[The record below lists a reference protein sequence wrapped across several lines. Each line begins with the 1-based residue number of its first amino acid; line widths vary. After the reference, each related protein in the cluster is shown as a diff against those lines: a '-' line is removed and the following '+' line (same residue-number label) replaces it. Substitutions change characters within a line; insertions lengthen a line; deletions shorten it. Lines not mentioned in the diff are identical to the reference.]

1 MVEDFEAILKV
12 IGFGASMIGAALK
25 KGKDDG
31 YFQACCIAAL
41 IDAWKENDVLNDSV
55 DMAVSYDG
63 RVLRNE
69 NAADHCE

>member
-12 IGFGASMIGAALK
+12 IGFGVSMTGAALK
-25 KGKDDG
+25 KSKDDG

-41 IDAWKENDVLNDSV
+41 IDAWKENGVLNDSV

-63 RVLRNE
+63 KVMRKE
-69 NAADHCE
+69 EAADYSQ

>member
-1 MVEDFEAILKV
+1 MVEDFEAILKI

-31 YFQACCIAAL
+31 YFQACCISAL
-41 IDAWKENDVLNDSV
+41 IEAWKENDVLNDSV
-55 DMAVSYDG
+55 DMAVSYNG
-63 RVLRNE
+63 RVMRNE

>member
-1 MVEDFEAILKV
+1 MGEDFVAILKV

-31 YFQACCIAAL
+31 LFQAHCIQA
-41 IDAWKENDVLNDSV
+41 IIEAWKENDVLNDSV

>member
-1 MVEDFEAILKV
+1 MGEDFAAILRV

-41 IDAWKENDVLNDSV
+41 IDAWKENDVLNESV
-55 DMAVSYDG
+55 DMAVSHNG